1 MRAHLAR
8 TRASGGGSARPGGRG
23 ILDLMGGAAVAAVAA
38 AGWVATLVH
47 AWPWIA
53 AGVAAVAAAAW
64 LARRRR
70 RFPVRPAHLRR
81 ATPRYPVVLA
91 HGLLGFDEIR
101 VGGARHDYFRG
112 VSARLEKEGCVVH
125 RCRVA
130 RTASIADRAA
140 ELTAFVRAL
149 PAPRV
154 NLVAHSM
161 GGLDARYALAR
172 LGLGRRV
179 ASLTTVGSP
188 HRGTRL
194 ADLGHGLA
202 RRAGVGAALARVGMN
217 IDALHDLTTDHMVA
231 FNRAVRDVRGV
242 MYASVVGAP
251 RARSGVTRVLVP
263 TWLWLGG
270 VDLPNDGMVPAGSQ
284 RWGDVVFEIEADHF
298 AQIGWSRA
306 FDAAAF
312 YAELLRELRG
322 RGM

>member
-1 MRAHLAR
+1 MGAGV
-8 TRASGGGSARPGGRG
+8 SG
-23 ILDLMGGAAVAAVAA
+23 AA
-38 AGWVATLVH
+38 AGGAWAAAQG

-53 AGVAAVAAAAW
+53 VALAAVAAGAALW

-70 RFPVRPAHLRR
+70 RFPLRR
-81 ATPRYPVVLA
+81 AYLRRAAPRYPVVLA

-101 VGGARHDYFRG
+101 VGRARHDYFRG
-112 VSARLEKEGCVVH
+112 VSARLEQHGCVVH

-172 LGLGRRV
+172 LGLARSV
-179 ASLTTVGSP
+179 ASLTTIGSP
-188 HRGTRL
+188 HHGTPL
-194 ADLGHGLA
+194 ADLGSGLA
-202 RRAGVGAALARVGMN
+202 RSAAVGTALARVGMKL
-217 IDALHDLTTDHMVA
+217 DALHDLTTNRMAD
-231 FNRAVRDVRGV
+231 FNCAVRDARGV

-251 RARSGVTRVLVP
+251 RARREVSPILVP

-270 VDLPNDGMVPAGSQ
+270 EALPNDGMVPAASQ
-284 RWGDVVFEIEADHF
+284 RWGDVLFEIEADHF
-298 AQIGWSRA
+298 AQIGWSRRFEA
-306 FDAAAF
+306 GDF
-312 YAELLRELRG
+312 YAALLTELRG

>member
-1 MRAHLAR
+1 MGEVLA
-8 TRASGGGSARPGGRG
+8 AA
-23 ILDLMGGAAVAAVAA
+23 AAVGAWAAVRE
-38 AGWVATLVH
+38 

-53 AGVAAVAAAAW
+53 LGAGVVAGALW
-64 LARRRR
+64 LALRRR
-70 RFPVRPAHLRR
+70 RFPARRSHLRR
-81 ATPRYPVVLA
+81 AAPRYPVVLA

-101 VGGARHDYFRG
+101 LGRARHDYFRG
-112 VSARLEKEGCVVH
+112 VSVRLERDGCVVH

-140 ELTAFVRAL
+140 ELAAFVRAL

-172 LGLGRRV
+172 LGLARNV

-188 HRGTRL
+188 HRGTPL
-194 ADLGHGLA
+194 ADLGSGLA
-202 RRAGVGAALARVGMN
+202 VRAGAGIALARVGMK
-217 IDALHDLTTDHMVA
+217 IDALHDLTTGRMTE
-231 FNRAVRDVRGV
+231 FNRAVHDARGV

-251 RARSGVTRVLVP
+251 RARRGVSPILVP

-270 VDLPNDGMVPAGSQ
+270 EETPNDGMVPAASQ

-298 AQIGWSRA
+298 AQIGWSRR
-306 FDAAAF
+306 FEAADF

>member
-1 MRAHLAR
+1 MCAVL
-8 TRASGGGSARPGGRG
+8 SGAA
-23 ILDLMGGAAVAAVAA
+23 GGAWAP
-38 AGWVATLVH
+38 AG

-53 AGVAAVAAAAW
+53 LAVAVAAALAW
-64 LARRRR
+64 LALRRR
-70 RFPVRPAHLRR
+70 RFPSRRAHQRR

-101 VGGARHDYFRG
+101 VGRARHDYFRG
-112 VSARLEKEGCVVH
+112 VSDRLERDGCVVH

-130 RTASIADRAA
+130 RTASIAARAA
-140 ELTAFVRAL
+140 ELAAFVRAL

-172 LGLGRRV
+172 LGLSRSV

-188 HRGTRL
+188 HRGTPL
-194 ADLGHGLA
+194 ADLGSGLA
-202 RRAGVGAALARVGMN
+202 RSAAVGTALARIGMN
-217 IDALHDLTTDHMVA
+217 VEALHDLTTDRMA
-231 FNRAVRDVRGV
+231 DFNSAVRDARGV

-251 RARSGVTRVLVP
+251 RGRRTVTPILVP

-270 VDLPNDGMVPAGSQ
+270 EGLPNDGMVPAASQ

-298 AQIGWSRA
+298 AQIGWSRR
-306 FDAAAF
+306 FDAAEF
-312 YAELLRELRG
+312 YAELLRELKG

>member
-1 MRAHLAR
+1 MGAVV
-8 TRASGGGSARPGGRG
+8 SGVAAGSAWAMVR
-23 ILDLMGGAAVAAVAA
+23 D
-38 AGWVATLVH
+38 

-53 AGVAAVAAAAW
+53 LALAVAATALWVA
-64 LARRRR
+64 LRRRR
-70 RFPVRPAHLRR
+70 LPLRRAHLRR
-81 ATPRYPVVLA
+81 TAPRYPIVLA

-101 VGGARHDYFRG
+101 VGRARHDYFRG
-112 VSARLEKEGCVVH
+112 VSARLERDGCVVH

-130 RTASIADRAA
+130 RTASIAERAA
-140 ELTAFVRAL
+140 ELTGFVRAL

-172 LGLGRRV
+172 LGLARSV

-188 HRGTRL
+188 HHGTPL
-194 ADLGHGLA
+194 ADLGSGLA
-202 RRAGVGAALARVGMN
+202 RRAGAAAALARIGMR
-217 IDALHDLTTDHMVA
+217 IDALHDLTTDRMA
-231 FNRAVRDVRGV
+231 DFNCAVRDARGV

-251 RARSGVTRVLVP
+251 RARRAVSPILLP

-270 VDLPNDGMVPAGSQ
+270 EALPNDGMVPAPSQ

-298 AQIGWSRA
+298 AQIGWSRR
-306 FDAAAF
+306 FEAADF
-312 YAELLRELRG
+312 YAELMRELRG